1 MDRRREIRLRQE
13 SRIKTK
19 PREFRPRPLPRSDI
33 IAYHETGG
41 RSLRSDHR
49 LPYEPPPAAF
59 APLTRQR
66 SDDWTIMARTRLTR
80 RYQVTLPLEMR
91 DGLQPG
97 QYVNATRKGSIIIL
111 VPERTISAYR
121 GILKGVPTTGFR
133 EKTERQF

>member
-1 MDRRREIRLRQE
+1 
-13 SRIKTK
+13 
-19 PREFRPRPLPRSDI
+19 
-33 IAYHETGG
+33 
-41 RSLRSDHR
+41 
-49 LPYEPPPAAF
+49 
-59 APLTRQR
+59 
-66 SDDWTIMARTRLTR
+66 MARTRLTR